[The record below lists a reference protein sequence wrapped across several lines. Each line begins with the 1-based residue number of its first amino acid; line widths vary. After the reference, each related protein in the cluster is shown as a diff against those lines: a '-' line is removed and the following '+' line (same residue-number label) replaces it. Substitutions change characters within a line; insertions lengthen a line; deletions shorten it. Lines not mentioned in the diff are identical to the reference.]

1 MTERDPVALVLFLAL
16 LVIAA
21 TVAAWHWRRR
31 IPGEVRAVE
40 RDEIDVEIAAPRCAC
55 CDAEAEA
62 PGIVIVRS
70 EDGVDFVRRAFGA
83 PPRYRVEGRGD
94 VPVYCTPH
102 GALAEQIA
110 RTELAAV
117 ERDRQVALQI
127 VEARLAAFE
136 RVGLA
141 EKLKE
146 LTR

>member
-1 MTERDPVALVLFLAL
+1 MTERDPIALVIFLAL
-16 LVIAA
+16 MVVAA

-31 IPGEVRAVE
+31 IPGEAREPVA
-40 RDEIDVEIAAPRCAC
+40 IDVEIEAPRCAC

-62 PGIVIVRS
+62 PGVVIVRS

-94 VPVYCTPH
+94 VAVYCTPH

-110 RTELAAV
+110 RAELAAV
-117 ERDRQVALQI
+117 ERDRQVALQN

>member
-1 MTERDPVALVLFLAL
+1 MTERDPIALVIFLAL

-21 TVAAWHWRRR
+21 TVEAWHWRRR
-31 IPGEVRAVE
+31 IPGEARE
-40 RDEIDVEIAAPRCAC
+40 REPVIDVEIAAPRCAC

-62 PGIVIVRS
+62 PGVVIVRS

-94 VPVYCTPH
+94 VAVYCTPH

-110 RTELAAV
+110 RAELAAV
-117 ERDRQVALQI
+117 ERDRQVALQN